1 MPSARKVVRRIRPRR
16 SGMKAYPNI
25 VLNDN
30 NRAARKKLPGNKIT
44 TTKYSPLTFIPKNLY
59 EQFRRMT
66 NVYFLIIVIITLI
79 PAISPLTPW
88 TSILP
93 LSFVLGVT
101 AFKEGYE
108 DFQRFKADATVNYKK
123 YAVLKADGSYTK
135 KRSQDLRV
143 GDLVRIK
150 NNQFLPADILPL
162 RTSIE
167 GGTCYIET
175 AQLDGE
181 TNLKVFRAPNASV
194 DMSNEELLK
203 ATGHV
208 EADVPSDKLYK
219 WVGAIEVNGKKAALD
234 ESNLLL
240 RGARLRNTEELVGM
254 VVYTGKFTKLS
265 QNQKVPPSK
274 FSTID
279 RRLNKSV
286 IAIFL
291 FKMFCVTVITIGSAA
306 FNFQEVDG
314 AWYLFFDTN
323 PALKVVQDFFA
334 YFALLSFMIPMSLMV
349 TLEVVKVIQG
359 KYMEWDRQMAL
370 NPNDPANTGM
380 KPKTT
385 NLNDELALVRYVFSD
400 KTGTLTENVMEF
412 QQVSVNGTVYENAN
426 EGELRDEIKSNGP
439 NADACREFLTC
450 LAVCQ
455 TVQPTDSPDGL
466 VYQAESPD
474 EAALC
479 DGARNNGF
487 ALMKSAYQDK
497 ILVDVMG
504 ETQEFELLGL
514 IEFSSKRARM
524 SVIVRTPDG
533 RIMVYAKGADTRMW
547 ERMAG
552 HVNDSEGLHKT
563 KDDLEQFSSQGL
575 RTLVLGSRELSEEE
589 YASWAEEWHKAETSM
604 ADRDALKETAAK
616 HVESDF
622 NLLGCTAIED
632 KLQQEV
638 PETIH
643 NLLRANIKV
652 WVITGDNQ
660 ATAENIGH
668 SCRLLK
674 HSQEII
680 RLIADTPEMCEE
692 LLQEGIARHCGEEEK
707 KGEEE
712 EKELAVVVNGT
723 TLGFA
728 LNEKLR
734 PSFLKLTSKCHSVVC
749 CRVSPIQKAEVVKH
763 MKAYTHDVCL
773 AIGDGANDVSM
784 ILEAHIGVG
793 IFGKE
798 GAQAAR
804 SSDYAIRE
812 FRHLKRLVTVH
823 GRYSLLRNSGLIQY
837 SIYKNAATFLVQF
850 WFAFYCGY
858 SATTIYDDWI
868 VTFYNIFF
876 TSVPPLFYA
885 IFEKDISEKM
895 INLYP
900 ESFRFMQSGTLFCY
914 SSLFTWMLSAIWH
927 SLVFFFGAV
936 LLLSN
941 EPVLWTGRTT
951 GLRFMGN
958 IASSIA
964 IVTVILK
971 MVTITNTWNILVHL
985 GIWGSIAI
993 YLLVFAV
1000 ESAIP
1005 YFFPSQYFMFP
1016 LVFTNPN
1023 FWGLFVLTVVIC
1035 IAPDVFMNWLKREF
1049 YPDDWMILQEAEK
1062 FNKMDAVN
1070 EDAKK
1075 RMEEGAPEE
1084 GH

>member
-1 MPSARKVVRRIRPRR
+1 MPSARKVVRRIRPRKK
-16 SGMKAYPNI
+16 GMKSYPNI
-25 VLNDN
+25 HLNDSN
-30 NRAARKKLPGNKIT
+30 SAAKKKLPDNKIT

-88 TSILP
+88 TSIMP
-93 LSFVLGVT
+93 LTFVLGVT
-101 AFKEGYE
+101 AIKEGYE

-123 YAVLKADGSYTK
+123 YSVLKSGGGTKK
-135 KRSQDLRV
+135 KRSQDLQV
-143 GDLVRIK
+143 GDMVIIK
-150 NNQFLPADILPL
+150 NNQFLPADVLPL
-162 RTSIE
+162 RTAIE

-181 TNLKVFRAPNASV
+181 TNLKVFRAPGASV
-194 DMSNEELLK
+194 DMSNEDLLAAK
-203 ATGHV
+203 GHV
-208 EADVPSDKLYK
+208 EAAVPSDQLYK
-219 WVGAIEVNGKKAALD
+219 WVGAIEINGKKAALD
-234 ESNLLL
+234 QNNLLL
-240 RGARLRNTEELVGM
+240 RGARLRNTEELTGV
-254 VVYTGKFTKLS
+254 VVYTGKYTKLS

-286 IAIFL
+286 VAIFL
-291 FKMFCVTVITIGSAA
+291 FKMFCVTVITIGSAV
-306 FNFQEVDG
+306 FNFTEVDS
-314 AWYLFFDTN
+314 AWYLYFDTN
-323 PALKVVQDFFA
+323 PLLKVVQDFFG

-359 KYMEWDRQMAL
+359 KYMEWDREMAID
-370 NPNDPANTGM
+370 PNDPANTGM

-412 QQVSVNGTVYENAN
+412 QQVSVGGVMYDNAN
-426 EGELRDEIKSNGP
+426 EGELKDEIRANGP
-439 NADACREFLTC
+439 NADNCREFLTC

-455 TVQPTDSPDGL
+455 TVQPTESDDGL

-479 DGARNNGF
+479 DGARNNGY

-533 RIMVYAKGADTRMW
+533 RIMVYSKGADTKMW
-547 ERMAG
+547 ERMGAG
-552 HVNDSEGLHKT
+552 VEGSDELHKT
-563 KDDLEQFSSQGL
+563 KDDLESFSNSGL
-575 RTLVLGSRELSEEE
+575 RTLVLGSRELSEDE
-589 YASWAEEWHKAETSM
+589 YQAWAAEWHAAETAM
-604 ADRDALKETAAK
+604 QNRDELKEEAAK
-616 HVESDF
+616 HVEANY

-660 ATAENIGH
+660 QTAENIGH

-680 RLIADTPEMCEE
+680 RLIADTPEMCSEQI
-692 LLQEGIARHCGEEEK
+692 QEGLARHCNDDK
-707 KGEEE
+707 KKDDE

-728 LNEKLR
+728 LNEELR
-734 PSFLKLTSKCHSVVC
+734 PGFLKLTSKCHSVVC

-763 MKAYTHDVCL
+763 MKAYTHEVCL
-773 AIGDGANDVSM
+773 SIGDGANDVSM

-868 VTFYNIFF
+868 VTFFNIFF

-885 IFEKDISEKM
+885 IFEKDISESM
-895 INLYP
+895 INDYP

-927 SLVFFFGAV
+927 SLVFFFGSV

-958 IASSIA
+958 MASSIA
-964 IVTVILK
+964 VVTVILK
-971 MVTITNTWNILVHL
+971 IITITNTWNFLVHL

-993 YLLVFAV
+993 YILVFAV

-1005 YFFPSQYFMFP
+1005 YFFPTQYFMFP
-1016 LVFTNPN
+1016 LVVSNPN
-1023 FWGLFVLTVVIC
+1023 FWGIFVLTIVIC
-1035 IAPDVFMNWLKREF
+1035 LAPDVFMNWVKREF

-1062 FNKMDAVN
+1062 FNKMDAIR

-1075 RMEEGAPEE
+1075 RMEEGAPED
-1084 GH
+1084 H